1 MKTKKIKV
9 LYSSRTRQGNSWYS
23 GSSYIET
30 PKISME
36 GKWLEAL
43 GFHIG
48 DQLQVDYDE
57 GEIRIR
63 LALPK
68 PVPAM
73 MCEPQTDYT
82 ASPKDKSHSRK

>member
-9 LYSSRTRQGNSWYS
+9 LYSSRTRLGDSWYS
-23 GSSYIET
+23 TSRYIET

-48 DQLQVDYDE
+48 DQLQVDYTE

-63 LALPK
+63 LAGAS
-68 PVPAM
+68 VPAM
-73 MCEPQTDYT
+73 VCEPETEYAAPSRQ
-82 ASPKDKSHSRK
+82 KSSAEK

>member
-1 MKTKKIKV
+1 MKTKNIKV
-9 LYSSRTRQGNSWYS
+9 LYSTRSRQNRNSWG

-48 DQLQVDYDE
+48 DSLQVDYEE
-57 GEIRIR
+57 GAIHIR
-63 LALPK
+63 LAAQQ
-68 PVPAM
+68 PAM
-73 MCEPQTDYT
+73 VCEPETDY
-82 ASPKDKSHSRK
+82 ASSKHTSRKK

>member
-1 MKTKKIKV
+1 MKTKNIKV
-9 LYSSRTRQGNSWYS
+9 LYSTRSRQSNNCWS

-48 DQLQVDYDE
+48 DSLQVDYEE
-57 GEIRIR
+57 GAIHIR
-63 LALPK
+63 LAAPQ
-68 PVPAM
+68 PAM
-73 MCEPQTDYT
+73 ICEPETDY
-82 ASPKDKSHSRK
+82 ASSKHTSRKK